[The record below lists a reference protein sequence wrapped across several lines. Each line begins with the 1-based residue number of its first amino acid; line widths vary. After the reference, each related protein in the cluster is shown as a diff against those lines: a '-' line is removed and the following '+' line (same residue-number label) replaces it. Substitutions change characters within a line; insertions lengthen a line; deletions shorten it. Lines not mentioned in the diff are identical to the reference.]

1 VCGNFAM
8 EAWTP
13 RVSGRLR
20 REGGACGE
28 GRRWPRPKCS
38 GVDGESAGVDGDG
51 TGVEGAVRKPLSGG
65 AEAVV
70 CSVIGEE
77 SKDGQSR
84 KWRGVEVLRLMGN
97 IKQKKLWSWG
107 HGTRERSTYGLGN
120 PRQCPPECHV

>member
-1 VCGNFAM
+1 MCGNFAM

-65 AEAVV
+65 AEVVV
-70 CSVIGEE
+70 CSDIGEE

-97 IKQKKLWSWG
+97 IKQKNTIVE
-107 HGTRERSTYGLGN
+107 GTWHKGKVYLRVKKS
-120 PRQCPPECHV
+120 

>member
-1 VCGNFAM
+1 M
-8 EAWTP
+8 EAWA

-38 GVDGESAGVDGDG
+38 GVDGENAGVDRESAGVDGVAGDG
-51 TGVEGAVRKPLSGG
+51 TGVEGAVRKPLSVG
-65 AEAVV
+65 AEAGVF
-70 CSVIGEE
+70 SVIGEE

-97 IKQKKLWSWG
+97 TKQRKKRKAMVV
-107 HGTRERSTYGLGN
+107 GTWHKGKVYLRVKKS
-120 PRQCPPECHV
+120 